1 MGVKRR
7 QRCMAWMMMGFIVI
21 TLAGCESN
29 PEKSIVQEKNMDKM
43 LTQAET
49 KEDTSSYEQV
59 RKEVKK
65 YETYQTQ
72 IKDKKMKVMVDV
84 NAKVEVPEVNK
95 LSVYRVSASK
105 IKEDFLNRV
114 KKTLTPDIDY
124 YEGDKADAR
133 TKPVIAQEISFC
145 EKELKSAKRNDS
157 DVVEEYEMQLADLR
171 KEYKNAPDS
180 VKLTDYPAAASI
192 QKISQ
197 LVKDNSQNTF
207 YQWLHELHGN
217 GDVFYGVSDA
227 KDGNYHALFLQ
238 NSPNYGNCLR
248 YSVNK
253 TAYDSAV
260 YHANVEND
268 ISMIVPVKGDETP
281 NFYDGGII
289 EGKGTKQETDTSAKC
304 AENEKLTISEIDA
317 EKKAMDLLG
326 KLKLNDFACFD
337 KGKYAQLLSA
347 DEAQNVYRNVW
358 HFLYLRKLDDVF
370 VNNQAGFKYADGWQ
384 SGSYVKKM
392 WGSEAIAI
400 CVNDS
405 GVVNFHYLSP
415 LEIKETVVE
424 QSRIKSFKEV
434 KETFEKMVVIA
445 NKPDSEEDLA
455 NGGVSVKVTDVRLV
469 YTRIS
474 EKDSFDTGLI
484 VPIWDFEGTIV
495 DEYGHE
501 KTGNILSINA
511 IDGSVINQELGY

>member
-1 MGVKRR
+1 MGAKSKLRWI
-7 QRCMAWMMMGFIVI
+7 AWMM
-21 TLAGCESN
+21 AGCMVTTFAGCQSN

-43 LTQAET
+43 LTQAER

-59 RKEVKK
+59 RKEVKQ
-65 YETYQTQ
+65 YETYRTQ
-72 IKDKKMKVMVDV
+72 LKDKKMKVTVDV
-84 NAKVEVPEVNK
+84 NAKVEVPEVSK
-95 LSVYRVSASK
+95 FSVYRVSAAK
-105 IKEDFLNRV
+105 IKQDFLESVR
-114 KKTLTPDIDY
+114 KTLTPDTTY
-124 YEGDKADAR
+124 YKGDKKEGR
-133 TKPVIAQEISFC
+133 TKSVIAQEISFC
-145 EKELKSAKRNDS
+145 EKELRSAKRNDS
-157 DVVEEYEMQLADLR
+157 DMAEEYERQLDDLR

-180 VKLTDYPAAASI
+180 VKLMDYPAGTSI
-192 QKISQ
+192 QKISK
-197 LVKDNSQNTF
+197 LFKDDPKNTF

-227 KDGNYHALFLQ
+227 RDGNYHALFLQ

-253 TAYDSAV
+253 TAYDSRI
-260 YHANVEND
+260 YHADVEND
-268 ISMIVPVKGDETP
+268 ISMIVPIKGDETP
-281 NFYDGGII
+281 NFFEGGMIA
-289 EGKGTKQETDTSAKC
+289 GKGTKEETAASVKC
-304 AENEKLTISEIDA
+304 AENEKLTISQTDA

-326 KLKLNDFACFD
+326 KLKLNEFACFD
-337 KGKYAQLLSA
+337 KGKYAQLLSS
-347 DEAQNVYRNVW
+347 DETPNIYRDVW

-370 VNNQAGFKYADGWQ
+370 VNNQAGFKLTDGWQ

-405 GVVNFHYLSP
+405 GVVNFYYLSP
-415 LEIKETVVE
+415 LKVKETVVE

-445 NKPDSEEDLA
+445 NKPDSTEDLA

-484 VPIWDFEGTIV
+484 VPVWDFEGTV
-495 DEYGHE
+495 TNEYGEE

>member
-7 QRCMAWMMMGFIVI
+7 QRCMAWMMTGFIVI
-21 TLAGCESN
+21 TLAGCQSN
-29 PEKSIVQEKNMDKM
+29 PEKSIVREKNMDKM
-43 LTQAET
+43 LTQAER
-49 KEDTSSYEQV
+49 KENTSSYEQV
-59 RKEVKK
+59 QKEVKK

-72 IKDKKMKVMVDV
+72 IKDKKMKVTVDV
-84 NAKVEVPEVNK
+84 NAKVEVPKVNK
-95 LSVYRVSASK
+95 LSVYRVSPLK
-105 IKEDFLNRV
+105 IKQDFLNRV
-114 KKTLTPDIDY
+114 KKTLTPDTAY
-124 YEGDKADAR
+124 YEGDKADVR
-133 TKPVIAQEISFC
+133 TKSVIAREISFC
-145 EKELKSAKRNDS
+145 EKELKSAKTNDS
-157 DVVEEYEMQLADLR
+157 DMVEEYEMELADLK
-171 KEYKNAPDS
+171 KEYKNAPAS
-180 VKLTDYPAAASI
+180 IKLTNYPAAASI

-197 LVKDNSQNTF
+197 LFKDNSHNTF

-260 YHANVEND
+260 YHADVKND
-268 ISMIVPVKGDETP
+268 IPMIVPVKGNETP
-281 NFYDGGII
+281 NFYDD
-289 EGKGTKQETDTSAKC
+289 GKNVEKETKEETTTSVKC

-358 HFLYLRKLDDVF
+358 RFLYLRKLDDVF
-370 VNNQAGFKYADGWQ
+370 VNNQAGFKYTDGWQ
-384 SGSYVKKM
+384 SGSYVQKM

-415 LEIKETVVE
+415 LEVKETVVE
-424 QSRIKSFKEV
+424 QSRIKPFKEV

-445 NKPDSEEDLA
+445 NKSDSEEDLA
-455 NGGVSVKVTDVRLV
+455 NGGVSVKVTDVCLV

-484 VPIWDFEGTIV
+484 VPVWDFQGTIV
-495 DEYGHE
+495 DEYGYE

>member
-1 MGVKRR
+1 MRTKRKRR
-7 QRCMAWMMMGFIVI
+7 GIAWLMAGWFVL
-21 TLAGCESN
+21 TLAGCQSN
-29 PEKSIVQEKNMDKM
+29 PEKSVVKEKNMDKM

-59 RKEVKK
+59 RKEVKE

-72 IKDKKMKVMVDV
+72 LKDKKMKVTVDV
-84 NAKVEVPEVNK
+84 NAKVEVPKVNK

-105 IKEDFLNRV
+105 IKQDFLERV
-114 KKTLTPDIDY
+114 RKTLTPDITY

-133 TKPVIAQEISFC
+133 TKSVIAREISFW

-157 DVVEEYEMQLADLR
+157 DLVEEYERNLADLR

-180 VKLTDYPAAASI
+180 IKLTNYPAPASI

-197 LVKDNSQNTF
+197 LFKGDSQNTF
-207 YQWLHELHGN
+207 YQWLHELHGS

-253 TAYDSAV
+253 TAYDSAIYQADV
-260 YHANVEND
+260 KND
-268 ISMIVPVKGDETP
+268 IPMIVPVKGDETP
-281 NFYDGGII
+281 NFYEGGII
-289 EGKGTKQETDTSAKC
+289 AEKGTEEETDTSAKC
-304 AENEKLTISEIDA
+304 AENEKLTISEADA

-326 KLKLNDFACFD
+326 KLKLNEFACFD

-347 DEAQNVYRNVW
+347 DETQDVYRNVW
-358 HFLYLRKLDDVF
+358 RFLYLRKLDDVF
-370 VNNQAGFKYADGWQ
+370 VNNQAGFKYVDGWQ

-392 WGSEAIAI
+392 WGSEAVAI

-415 LEIKETVVE
+415 LEVKETVVE

-445 NKPDSEEDLA
+445 NKPDSAEDSA
-455 NGGVSVKVTDVRLV
+455 EAGVSVKVTDVCLV

-484 VPIWDFEGTIV
+484 VPVWDFEGTVV